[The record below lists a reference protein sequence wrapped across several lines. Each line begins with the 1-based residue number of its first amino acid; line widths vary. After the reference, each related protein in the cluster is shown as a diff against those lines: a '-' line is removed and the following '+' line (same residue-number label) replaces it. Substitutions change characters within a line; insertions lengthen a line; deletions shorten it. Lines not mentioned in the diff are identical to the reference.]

1 MAGALPRPLPSWARL
16 RLASTRACLTDPGRK
31 FTPGSRR
38 LFGCASVAT
47 GASARP
53 LATAGHFIRKPSAPR
68 ASILEIFVSEF
79 ELKLGRQTVY
89 ILNVVNLRLR
99 KQVAVRVLPAAT
111 CFISPPCGEVASVAQ
126 RPGREGAN
134 PWLSRRIRPE
144 QLDLRA
150 RLLQVAQRRLRR
162 GRRRRLPVDREVDVE
177 PVLER
182 PPHHRTAVQ
191 PREVDPAPR
200 EAVQRVRQ
208 AARPMRG
215 DERDRPLPP
224 RTAVA
229 RARRRALLDHDEP
242 GAVFGV

>member
-1 MAGALPRPLPSWARL
+1 MAGAVTRPLPSWARL
-16 RLASTRACLTDPGRK
+16 KLASTRACLTEPGRR

-79 ELKLGRQTVY
+79 ELKRGSQTVY

-111 CFISPPCGEVASVAQ
+111 CSCFLAPPHLWGGVRRS
-126 RPGREGAN
+126 RTEG
-134 PWLSRRIRPE
+134 PEQLSRRVSPE

-150 RLLQVAQRRLRR
+150 RLLQVAQRRLGRR
-162 GRRRRLPVDREVDVE
+162 RRRRLPVDGEVDVE

-182 PPHHRTAVQ
+182 PPHHRPAVQ
-191 PREVDPAPR
+191 PREVHPSPG
-200 EAVQRVRQ
+200 ETVQRVRQ
-208 AARPMRG
+208 ASGPVRG
-215 DERDRPLPP
+215 DKSDRPLP
-224 RTAVA
+224 
-229 RARRRALLDHDEP
+229 ARRR
-242 GAVFGV
+242 